1 MSRRTQPGRA
11 AAGDK
16 PDARGRA
23 ARRRASD
30 ETPAFRTVED
40 LGEREAAAELERLAA
55 EIAKHDR
62 AYYQNDAPTISD
74 ADYDALRRRNA
85 AIEARFPALIRADS
99 PSQRLGATPSEKFAK
114 VRHRVPM
121 LSLDNAFEDE
131 DMTSFVD
138 RIRRFL
144 GLPAEDQI
152 AMTAEPKIDGLSS
165 SLRYERGRFVLGA
178 TRGDGFE
185 GEDVTRNLMT
195 LDDIPKHV
203 RGMPEVFEV
212 RGEVYMSHADFTAM
226 NERQAAAGK
235 PLFAN
240 PRNAAAG
247 SLRQLDPEIT
257 RQRPLRFF
265 AYTWGEVSKLPGA
278 RQSEIYAALKS
289 WGFPT
294 NPLWR
299 LCDTAE
305 ELLAFYHEIEHRRA
319 DLDYDIDGVV
329 YKVDRLD
336 WQERLGF
343 VSRAPR
349 WAIAHK
355 FPPQQAQTVL
365 EDIDIQVGRTG
376 VLTPVAKLK
385 PITVGGV
392 VVSNAT
398 LHNEEEIARKDVR
411 IGDTV
416 VVQRAGDVIPQIV
429 RVIVERRPRGA
440 KPYVFPD
447 RCPACGSHAVREVDE
462 KTGKTEA
469 ARRCTGGLI
478 CPAQAVERLKH
489 FVSRHAFDIEG
500 LGATY
505 LETLHEEGLLK
516 DPADIFRLP
525 ARVDELDRVLKNRRQ
540 QLSELRAEMA
550 AKDAP
555 ARGDAAPAAKKAA
568 AKKSK
573 AGDESRL
580 LQNLVAAI
588 EARREIA
595 LDRFIFALGIRH
607 VGETTARLLAR
618 NFGTL
623 EELVASM
630 EGERALA
637 DLDAIGGIGETVA
650 QEIVE
655 FFREPHNREVVARLM
670 KSVRARPL
678 EQVKANSP
686 VSGKTVVFT
695 GTLEKMTRSEAKARA
710 ESLGAKVAGSVSA
723 KTDIVVAGP
732 GAGSK
737 LKQAQALGVQVL
749 DEDGWL
755 ALIGKP

>member
-1 MSRRTQPGRA
+1 MSRKAASGRA
-11 AAGDK
+11 AA
-16 PDARGRA
+16 PV
-23 ARRRASD
+23 D
-30 ETPAFRTVED
+30 ELT
-40 LGEREAAAELERLAA
+40 EREAVAELERLAS

-62 AYYQNDAPTISD
+62 AYFEDDAPTISD
-74 ADYDALRRRNA
+74 ADYDALRQRNA
-85 AIEARFPALIRADS
+85 AIEARFPASIRPDS
-99 PSQRLGATPSEKFAK
+99 PSKRLGAAPSEKFEK

-121 LSLDNAFEDE
+121 LSLDNAFED
-131 DMTSFVD
+131 DHIVGFVD

-144 GLPAEDQI
+144 GLPPEEPI

-165 SLRYERGRFVLGA
+165 SLRYENGRFVLGA
-178 TRGDGFE
+178 TRGDGYE
-185 GEDVTRNLMT
+185 GENVTRNLMT
-195 LDDIPKHV
+195 LDDIPKRV

-212 RGEVYMSHADFTAM
+212 RGEVYMSHADFTKM
-226 NERQAAAGK
+226 NERQEAAGRG
-235 PLFAN
+235 PFAN

-247 SLRQLDPEIT
+247 SLRQLDPSVTKE
-257 RQRPLRFF
+257 RPLRFF
-265 AYTWGEVSKLPGA
+265 AYTWGEVSALPGK
-278 RQSEIYAALKS
+278 RQSEIYAALKD

-299 LCDTAE
+299 LCETTD
-305 ELLAFYHEIEHRRA
+305 ELLAFYHDIEQRRV
-319 DLDYDIDGVV
+319 DLGYDIDGVV

-349 WAIAHK
+349 WSIAHK

-376 VLTPVAKLK
+376 VLTPVAKLN

-429 RVIVERRPRGA
+429 RVIKERRRRGA
-440 KPYVFPD
+440 RRYAFPET
-447 RCPACGSHAVREVDE
+447 CPACGSRAVREVDE
-462 KTGKTEA
+462 KTGKAEA

-500 LGATY
+500 LGGTY
-505 LETLHEEGLLK
+505 IETLHEEGLLK
-516 DPADIFRLP
+516 DPSDIFRLP
-525 ARVDELDRVLKNRRQ
+525 ERRDEVDAVLKKRRQ
-540 QLSELRAEMA
+540 ELSQLRAEA
-550 AKDAP
+550 VGKEA
-555 ARGDAAPAAKKAA
+555 GA

-573 AGDESRL
+573 AKDEGKL
-580 LQNLVAAI
+580 IKNLMAAI
-588 EARREIA
+588 ETRRKIA
-595 LDRFIFALGIRH
+595 LDRFIFALGITH

-630 EGERALA
+630 ESGHALE

-650 QEIVE
+650 QGIVD
-655 FFREPHNREVVARLM
+655 FFQEPHNQKVVERLM
-670 KSVRARPL
+670 EDVETLPL
-678 EQVKANSP
+678 ERVKANSP

-695 GTLEKMTRSEAKARA
+695 GTLEKMTRNEAKARA

-723 KTDIVVAGP
+723 KTDLVVAGP

-737 LKQAQALGVQVL
+737 LKQAQALGVQVI

-755 ALIGKP
+755 ELIGKA